1 MKVVLFCGGLGMRM
15 RDGGHSGPKPMAM
28 IGERP
33 MLWHVMRYYAHFGH
47 TDFILCL
54 GYGGSYVKDFFLNYD
69 ETRSNDFVLESGA
82 QQPRLFRTDISDW
95 RITFVDTGLN
105 STIGERLRRVRR
117 FVEDEEMF
125 LANYADVF
133 TDAPLPDLIAR
144 FEASSAAACL
154 LAVPP
159 QSSHHVVDIGE
170 DGRVTRIIPMQDL
183 RQWENGGYFVLRP
196 EIFDHLNADED
207 LVEDALMRMVPLGKV
222 LAHPYKGYWTPAD
235 TVKERAQL
243 EEMYQRGQ
251 CPWMVWDPERS
262 GASKDAGA
270 TLPAAIVS
278 EP

>member
-15 RDGGHSGPKPMAM
+15 RDGINTGPKPMAM
-28 IGERP
+28 IGDRP

-47 TDFILCL
+47 TDFVLCL

-69 ETRSNDFVLESGA
+69 ETRSNDFVLERGDRKA
-82 QQPRLFRTDISDW
+82 KLFKTDISDW

-105 STIGERLRRVRR
+105 SPIGERLRRVRR
-117 FVEDEEMF
+117 FVEEEEMF

-133 TDAPLPDLIAR
+133 TNAPLSDMIAR
-144 FEASSAAACL
+144 FRVSDAAVSL

-170 DGRVTRIIPMQDL
+170 DGFVMRVTPMQDL
-183 RQWENGGYFVLRP
+183 RQWENGGYFVFRP
-196 EIFDHLNADED
+196 EIFDHLNEGED
-207 LVEDALMRMVPLGKV
+207 LVADALVRMVPLGRV
-222 LAHPYKGYWTPAD
+222 LAYPYKGYWSPAD

-243 EEMYQRGQ
+243 EDMYHRGY

-262 GASKDAGA
+262 DAA
-270 TLPAAIVS
+270 RAAAVS
-278 EP
+278 AMTTR